1 MPDAPTT
8 YALADL
14 ADEFEAWLKDAT
26 RAAGTYSDDPQNWHA
41 RHRLEMGELAV
52 RLAETYNMRVVMSGS
67 QGTRLRL
74 HGIATSSTSGLHQAL
89 RHWINRAREA
99 ATAA

>member
-1 MPDAPTT
+1 MSDAP
-8 YALADL
+8 LADL
-14 ADEFEAWLKDAT
+14 ADEFEAWLEDAT

-41 RHRLEMGELAV
+41 RHRLEMATLAQ
-52 RLAETYNMRVVMSGS
+52 RLADTYDMRVVTSSS

-74 HGIATSSTSGLHQAL
+74 RGIATSSTSGLHQAL